1 MSGWKYG
8 EVWLDD
14 YDIFINIIKSNVWTE
29 RKEDKE

>member
-14 YDIFINIIKSNVWTE
+14 YDILINIIKSNVWTE